1 MALKRNKPSDEELKD
16 LGFGS
21 RVTENSP
28 LRLLNRDGSFNVERD
43 GLPFLQSIHL
53 YHSLL
58 TMSWWRF
65 YLTITAVYIFINA
78 LFALVFVFAGVP
90 IDGATSVTIYGRFL
104 EAFFFSVQ
112 TFTTVGYGRLSPIG
126 VLGNIIASFDAF
138 VGLISFAIA
147 TGLLFARFSRPNAKI
162 LFSEKAIIAPYK
174 DITAFEFRMANVRS
188 NQLVNIEVKVLFSEL
203 HESGGKPRR
212 SFHELPL
219 ERHKVNFLPLHLT
232 VVHPIEKGSPLR
244 GLKMQDLE
252 KSDAEFLVLISAFD
266 ETFSQT
272 VHTRTSYKFSEIVWG
287 VKFSDMFQYSGN
299 GVVRVDLKR
308 IHDFE
313 SMTVQR

>member
-1 MALKRNKPSDEELKD
+1 MAMKRSKPSEELKD

-21 RVTENSP
+21 RVTENSQ
-28 LRLLNRDGSFNVERD
+28 LRLLNRDGSFNVKLG
-43 GLPFLQSIHL
+43 GLPFMQTIHL

-58 TMSWWRF
+58 TMSWWKF
-65 YLTITAVYIFINA
+65 YLTITTVYIFINA

-112 TFTTVGYGRLSPIG
+112 TFTTVGYGRLSPMG
-126 VLGNIIASFDAF
+126 VLGNIMASFDAF

-174 DITAFEFRMANVRS
+174 DVTAFEFRMANVRTS
-188 NQLVNIEVKVLFSEL
+188 QLVNVEVKVLFSERHL
-203 HESGGKPRR
+203 SGGKPRR

-219 ERHKVNFLPLHLT
+219 ERHKVDVLPLHLT
-232 VVHPIEKGSPLR
+232 VVHPIEKGSPLS
-244 GLKMQDLE
+244 GLKMADLE
-252 KSDAEFLVLISAFD
+252 KSDAEFIVLISAFD

-287 VKFSDMFQYSGN
+287 VKFRDMFQYSGN
-299 GVVRVDLKR
+299 GEVRVDLKR
-308 IHDFE
+308 IHDIE
-313 SMTVQR
+313 SIAE

>member
-90 IDGATSVTIYGRFL
+90 IDGATSVIIYGRFL

-232 VVHPIEKGSPLR
+232 VVHPIEKGSPLS

-313 SMTVQR
+313 SMTVQS

>member
-1 MALKRNKPSDEELKD
+1 MASKRNKRSEEELKD

-65 YLTITAVYIFINA
+65 YLTITTVYIFINI

-112 TFTTVGYGRLSPIG
+112 TFTTVGYGRLSPMG

-147 TGLLFARFSRPNAKI
+147 FAILLCR
-162 LFSEKAIIAPYK
+162 
-174 DITAFEFRMANVRS
+174 
-188 NQLVNIEVKVLFSEL
+188 
-203 HESGGKPRR
+203 
-212 SFHELPL
+212 
-219 ERHKVNFLPLHLT
+219 ER
-232 VVHPIEKGSPLR
+232 
-244 GLKMQDLE
+244 
-252 KSDAEFLVLISAFD
+252 
-266 ETFSQT
+266 TFSNLS
-272 VHTRTSYKFSEIVWG
+272 V
-287 VKFSDMFQYSGN
+287 
-299 GVVRVDLKR
+299 
-308 IHDFE
+308 
-313 SMTVQR
+313 